1 MLLDS
6 KLVVQ
11 GLALF
16 LLLVVKNTY
25 ADAIHDPTLPKV
37 AVTPNNM
44 AAQSEQQA
52 TSGSV
57 LQGIVKKKNSRMAI
71 ISGQLTQVGDEVD
84 GYKVSQINNN
94 NVVLIKAGSQKRL
107 YVYEK

>member
-6 KLVVQ
+6 KITI
-11 GLALF
+11 GFAT
-16 LLLVVKNTY
+16 LLLFVAINVN
-25 ADAIHDPTLPKV
+25 ADAIHDPTLPKLSV
-37 AVTPNNM
+37 VPSNN
-44 AAQSEQQA
+44 ANSSAPKSA
-52 TSGSV
+52 GAV

-71 ISGQLTQVGDEVD
+71 ISGQLTQIGDEVD

>member
-6 KLVVQ
+6 KIIL
-11 GLALF
+11 GLAMLF
-16 LLLVVKNTY
+16 LFSAIDAK
-25 ADAIHDPTLPKV
+25 ADAIHDPTLPKLSV
-37 AVTPNNM
+37 MPN
-44 AAQSEQQA
+44 
-52 TSGSV
+52 SGSNSTAQNGASAV
-57 LQGIVKKKNSRMAI
+57 LQGIVKKRNSRMAI